1 MTPYFVGGQVDLIPK
16 FSSETVWS
24 KLLDERN
31 KINMFIG
38 VPTVFSQLIEFAA
51 ARGRLKSDVKEILK
65 RKLRIIGSG
74 SAPLNVKT
82 YNDWFELTGNK
93 ILERYGMTEVGM
105 ALTNPFVE
113 TENSQRIAGT
123 VGRPVGDIQVRL
135 VDEADSKVQVVSD
148 ASGDRLFGQS
158 LKGYDKVEIFGEL
171 QIKGPIVFSEYLN
184 KPEQS
189 RQSFTED
196 GWFKT
201 GSAFSNHI
209 LMRMS

>member
-1 MTPYFVGGQVDLIPK
+1 VDLIPK

-51 ARGRLKSDVKEILK
+51 ARDQLKSDVKEILK

-82 YNDWFELTGNK
+82 YNDWFELTGNR

-113 TENSQRIAGT
+113 TESSQRIAGT

-148 ASGDRLFGQS
+148 ASGDRIFGQS
-158 LKGYDKVEIFGEL
+158 LNDYDEMKIFGEL
-171 QIKGPIVFSEYLN
+171 QIKGPVVFREYLN

-201 GSAFSNHI
+201 GSALSNPI